1 MKKNYFEFLNKKEKE
16 IIVNKGTEAPF
27 SGEYNNHFD
36 AGIFVCRACSNI
48 LYESASKFN
57 SGCGWP
63 SFDDEIPGAINRY
76 EDKSLSTDRVE
87 ICCSRC
93 DGHLGHV
100 FTGENVTKKNTR
112 HCVNSLSIKFLAHN
126 NLETA
131 TFGAGCFWAVQNVF
145 SDIIG
150 VYDTQVGY
158 MGGTIDNPTYEEVC
172 LGQSKHAEVV
182 QILYDSRELDY
193 KKLLNIFWNNHNP
206 TTLDCQGSDIGT
218 QYRSVIFHHSSD
230 QKKIAENSRKQFQQ
244 NFQEPIVTKIISH
257 QAFYR
262 AEEYHQDYM
271 KKNNL
276 GQCSL

>member
-1 MKKNYFEFLNKKEKE
+1 MKKNYFEFLTNQEKE
-16 IIVNKGTEAPF
+16 IIVNKGTESPF

-36 AGIFVCRACSNI
+36 AGVFVCRACSNI

-76 EDKSLSTDRVE
+76 EDKSLSIDRVE

-126 NLETA
+126 NLKKA

-158 MGGTIDNPTYEEVC
+158 MGGTTDNPTYEEVC
-172 LGQSKHAEVV
+172 LGETNHVEVV
-182 QILYDSRELDY
+182 QVLYDSRELEY
-193 KKLLNIFWNNHNP
+193 KKLLNIFWDNHNP
-206 TTLDCQGSDIGT
+206 TTLDRQGSDIGT

-230 QKKIAENSRKQFQQ
+230 QKKIAENLMKQFQQ
-244 NFQEPIVTKIISH
+244 NFQQPIVTKIISH

-262 AEEYHQDYM
+262 AEEYHQDYI

-276 GQCSL
+276 GHCSL